1 MRVLATT
8 NENLFG
14 RGGEGN
20 FREDLYYRL
29 NVFPI
34 AVPPLKDRGD
44 DICFWPTHFLPGMHA
59 GTESRKFLS
68 KNCEKA
74 IVSHHW
80 PGNVRELENAVERS
94 VILADAGKKIEAE
107 LLGIADVR
115 NRVEANRK
123 FHLIRRKQMKNRWS
137 KLNGSTFKRF
147 WNLVRGTVPM
157 LLKSLV

>member
-1 MRVLATT
+1 
-8 NENLFG
+8 
-14 RGGEGN
+14 
-20 FREDLYYRL
+20 
-29 NVFPI
+29 
-34 AVPPLKDRGD
+34 
-44 DICFWPTHFLPGMHA
+44 MHA
-59 GTESRKFLS
+59 GTGIDKIAFS

-74 IVSHHW
+74 IVSHYW

-115 NRVEANRK
+115 AKLKQSRK
-123 FHLIRRKQMKNRWS
+123 FHLIRIKQMKSRWS

-147 WNLVRGTVPM
+147 WNHVMGTVPM